1 MYDESKRFAEA
12 ATQSYISTHNLHG
25 SIARIFNTYG
35 PRMAF
40 DDGRVVTNFIHQAL
54 NNQDITILKM
64 GHKLG
69 LFHL

>member
-1 MYDESKRFAEA
+1 MKITENVNTLGSRSMYDESKRFAEA

-40 DDGRVVTNFIHQAL
+40 DDEGLCHLFI
-54 NNQDITILKM
+54 K
-64 GHKLG
+64 
-69 LFHL
+69 HLIIKI